1 MNVRVD
7 VAVPLAAGVID
18 VGVNTALVPVGIPVA
33 LKLTAEL
40 KPFVLVTVMVLVP
53 PVFCAIVSV
62 VGEAAIVKL
71 GGSVTVKAMVVVADK
86 LPEVPVM
93 VTVAVPVAAE
103 LLAVSV
109 STLVPVAGLVPNC
122 AVTPL
127 GRPEAASVTLPVNPF
142 KGATVMVVVP
152 LFP

>member
-1 MNVRVD
+1 VNVRVD

-18 VGVNTALVPVGIPVA
+18 VGVNTALVPVGIPVV

-40 KPFVLVTVMVLVP
+40 KPFALVTVMVLVP